1 MVNQSKTR
9 MKIETSIK
17 NELGIDFDMDL
28 STSCKMAAD
37 TSQLMAGLNISGSKD
52 VTIKQV
58 NDLQSMCYA
67 TQVVDLDVFSQ
78 LSAEAQNDIMKT
90 LDQEGGL
97 PGANMSDTN
106 VDILNEIEN
115 KVDLSAKLK
124 ATKDCMSTVQA
135 PQNMEDITIQDSLN
149 INLSQESAS
158 FNKCVFD
165 SAVEIA
171 NKNGV
176 ELETTNKV
184 SEAVS
189 QKGWDPIASIGGLV
203 GSTAMLAL
211 APAIT
216 SCVVMVMVSVLGG
229 VSSARSG
236 ALAPQNGGPGK
247 EDILP
252 PPGGVV
258 PQAGGAI
265 SKFLGV
271 RSRKGK
277 RLITLLVKLSLIVG
291 VAWILYKLFTRKSIT
306 SSTHEKFHDTTG
318 HQGYQTRPLAL
329 RHQYHH
335 PHVSEDMY
343 PSYRTHPGVIPQKEI
358 PGYVQRWY

>member
-1 MVNQSKTR
+1 MVNQSATR

-17 NELGIDFDMDL
+17 NELDIDFDLDL

-37 TSQLMAGLNISGSKD
+37 TSQLMEGITVSGSKD

-78 LSAEAQNDIMKT
+78 LSAEAQNDVMST
-90 LDQEGGL
+90 LSQEGGL

-106 VDILNEIEN
+106 IDIMNEIEN
-115 KVDLSAKLK
+115 NVSLEAKLK
-124 ATKDCMSTVQA
+124 ATKDCMSTVSA
-135 PQNMEDITIQDSLN
+135 PQTMSAIDIQDSLN

-171 NKNGV
+171 QKNGI
-176 ELETTNKV
+176 ELETANKATSDV
-184 SEAVS
+184 T
-189 QKGWDPIASIGGLV
+189 QKAWDPIASIGGLV
-203 GSTAMLAL
+203 GSTALLAL
-211 APAIT
+211 APIIS
-216 SCVVMVMVSVLGG
+216 SCMVVVMVSVLGG
-229 VSSARSG
+229 G
-236 ALAPQNGGPGK
+236 AVAASGGPEQG
-247 EDILP
+247 IP
-252 PPGGVV
+252 PPPNGIPG
-258 PQAGGAI
+258 QAGGAI
-265 SKFLGV
+265 SKFIGV

-277 RLITLLVKLSLIVG
+277 RLITLLIKLCLVVC
-291 VAWILYKLFTRKSIT
+291 VAWILYKLFTRKSST
-306 SSTHEKFHDTTG
+306 SSIGYSRENFHDTTG

-335 PHVSEDMY
+335 PHISEDVY
-343 PSYRTHPGVIPQKEI
+343 PSYRTHPGVISQSHVPE
-358 PGYVQRWY
+358 YVKRWY